1 MSIQFGREICG
12 NLDQAESREWLV
24 TNGRGSYAS
33 GTVAGLST
41 RGYQGL
47 LVAALQPPL
56 QRTLLL
62 AKLDETAEYENNSY
76 PLFTN
81 RWLDGTVAPQGY
93 RHIESFYLEGTVPVW
108 NFACGGA
115 LLEKRIWMQPGSD
128 TTYIYYYLRRAKRS
142 LKLSIKAFV
151 NYRDYHSR
159 THAQES
165 PAKDWRM
172 NVATIE
178 HGVSVTVFPRAQP
191 LYLLTD
197 SGNASPDNEWYYGFE
212 LAAEKERGLN
222 DIDDHLHAA
231 TFEVTLEPGSSF
243 TFVASTQPNPNLN
256 GAVALDLRHQYEQK
270 LIADWQAKRL
280 PQAPQVPD
288 WVQQLVLA
296 ADQFIVER
304 QGGKTIIAGYHWFTD
319 WGRDTMISLPG
330 LTLATNRP
338 EIADSILRTFGK
350 YISQGMLPN
359 RFPDDNKP
367 PTENDYN
374 TVDATLW
381 YFEAIRLYHATTGD
395 DQLLADLFP
404 KLVEIIEF
412 HRQGTRYN
420 IRLDPSDGLLYAG
433 QAGVQLTWMDAKV
446 GDWVV
451 TPRIG
456 KPVEVN
462 ALWYNALRTMSQ
474 FAQKLGKPDQDYDA
488 MADATQKGFSRFW
501 NDAKGYCF
509 DVLDGHSGNDASLRP
524 NQIFAVSLPE
534 SPLTAE
540 QQRQVV
546 EACERSLLT
555 SHGLR
560 SIAPNEPQ
568 YIGHYGGDQ
577 LNRDGAYHQG
587 TVWEWLIGPF
597 VLAHLRVFKNPSVA
611 RQYLEPMQHHLYTA
625 GVGTISEIFNGD
637 APMEPKGCI
646 AQAWSVAEVLRAWL
660 DTEK

>member
-1 MSIQFGREICG
+1 
-12 NLDQAESREWLV
+12 
-24 TNGRGSYAS
+24 
-33 GTVAGLST
+33 
-41 RGYQGL
+41 
-47 LVAALQPPL
+47 
-56 QRTLLL
+56 
-62 AKLDETAEYENNSY
+62 
-76 PLFTN
+76 
-81 RWLDGTVAPQGY
+81 
-93 RHIESFYLEGTVPVW
+93 
-108 NFACGGA
+108 
-115 LLEKRIWMQPGSD
+115 
-128 TTYIYYYLRRAKRS
+128 
-142 LKLSIKAFV
+142 
-151 NYRDYHSR
+151 
-159 THAQES
+159 
-165 PAKDWRM
+165 
-172 NVATIE
+172 
-178 HGVSVTVFPRAQP
+178 
-191 LYLLTD
+191 
-197 SGNASPDNEWYYGFE
+197 
-212 LAAEKERGLN
+212 
-222 DIDDHLHAA
+222 
-231 TFEVTLEPGSSF
+231 
-243 TFVASTQPNPNLN
+243 
-256 GAVALDLRHQYEQK
+256 
-270 LIADWQAKRL
+270 
-280 PQAPQVPD
+280 
-288 WVQQLVLA
+288 
-296 ADQFIVER
+296 
-304 QGGKTIIAGYHWFTD
+304 
-319 WGRDTMISLPG
+319 MISLPG

-338 EIADSILRTFGK
+338 EIADSILRTFGQ

-359 RFPDDNKP
+359 RFPDDNQP
-367 PTENDYN
+367 PTEDDYN

-395 DQLLADLFP
+395 DQLLANLFP
-404 KLVEIIEF
+404 KLAEIVEF

-474 FAQKLGKPDQDYDA
+474 FAQKLGKPYQDYDA

-509 DVLDGHSGNDASLRP
+509 DVLDGSSGNDASLRP
-524 NQIFAVSLPE
+524 NQIFAVSLPQ

-560 SIAPNEPQ
+560 SIAPEEPQ

-597 VLAHLRVFKNPSVA
+597 VLAHLRVFNNPSLA
-611 RQYLEPMQHHLYTA
+611 RQYLEPMQHHLYTG